1 MSQALYTSM
10 SGINAAT
17 SQISVVSN
25 NVANIN
31 TTAYKSADARFEN
44 LFSKTYTTGNS
55 PTKTAGGINPM
66 QIGMGV
72 ELGSIVRNFTE
83 GTYVSTGRT
92 EDLMISGGGYFT
104 VMNANGEIF
113 YTRDGSFTLDADGHM
128 VTQSGMYVL
137 GAAQIYNTSASQT
150 KINVPKTIKTT
161 TEGNLNV
168 GKTLVKDL
176 NDSSI
181 TAGTFNIKYTD
192 GTSTK
197 YAQITIDSADLDG
210 SLDLLVSK
218 INQKILDSRMTV
230 DGSTT
235 GTPNVIVK
243 TTPTGELTFTAQPEY
258 YKDVAST
265 AEATILDDPN
275 YPNNPKVTC
284 YKFTLPD
291 GYGVAA
297 GEYYCTGA
305 VGGTLYVKNGDYF
318 TPAKTAAG
326 AIVSVTGINAT
337 GASDGKEYKLT
348 GISSMTAGTTL
359 AVENDVV
366 NQKTY
371 PSIEFTA
378 GSSNFLEQT
387 KLASAENVNGVYT
400 SKVLDYTVKIEP
412 IAALSEAVEL
422 KSYSVGTDGTIEASY
437 SNGDHLTVE
446 ANQEDNTFEWKY
458 TTSNGVVIRGAD
470 KIDINP
476 NIADT
481 SGFVLQLATVTNEAG
496 LVSQNNNLWSIGP
509 NTGDTV
515 YAVGGSMGIG
525 QIQTGGLEG
534 SNVDLSRELSNMI
547 LAQRAIQANS
557 RVFSTASSIMETLSY
572 LGN

>member
-17 SQISVVSN
+17 TSISVVSN

-31 TTAYKSADARFEN
+31 TTAFKSADARFEN

-55 PTKTAGGINPM
+55 PTKTAGGINPK

-72 ELGSIVRNFTE
+72 EVGSIVRNFTE

-104 VMNANGEIF
+104 VMDSAGEIF
-113 YTRDGSFTLDADGHM
+113 YTRDGSFTLDAEGNM
-128 VTQSGMYVL
+128 VSQSGMYVL

-150 KINVPKTIKTT
+150 KINIPKTIKTST
-161 TEGNLNV
+161 VGNTSM
-168 GKTLVKDL
+168 GTAIVKDL
-176 NDSSI
+176 NDASI
-181 TAGTFNIKYTD
+181 TAGTFNIKFTD
-192 GTSTK
+192 NNTTK
-197 YAQITIDSADLDG
+197 YAEITIEDADLEG
-210 SLDLLVSK
+210 SLDALITK
-218 INQKILDSRMTV
+218 INKQIQNAGMTTTVGGNQVQQVVASITSDGTLQFKSQPSYNKDVALKGGSHKV
-230 DGSTT
+230 DGDGDANNGKTINCYAFKFTTVPAGLDANKTYYATGSTGGSLYELVNNTYVPVKNGGNIVTVTNSAAVHGTDGEEYEITETSLGAVTGGTNKVTT
-235 GTPNVIVK
+235 GT
-243 TTPTGELTFTAQPEY
+243 FFPEI
-258 YKDVAST
+258 D
-265 AEATILDDPN
+265 
-275 YPNNPKVTC
+275 
-284 YKFTLPD
+284 F
-291 GYGVAA
+291 
-297 GEYYCTGA
+297 
-305 VGGTLYVKNGDYF
+305 
-318 TPAKTAAG
+318 
-326 AIVSVTGINAT
+326 
-337 GASDGKEYKLT
+337 
-348 GISSMTAGTTL
+348 TAGT
-359 AVENDVV
+359 
-366 NQKTY
+366 
-371 PSIEFTA
+371 
-378 GSSNFLEQT
+378 SNFLEQT
-387 KLASAENVNGVYT
+387 RLATAEANNGVYT
-400 SKVLDYTVKIEP
+400 SKVLDYTVKVEP
-412 IAALSEAVEL
+412 VAALSEAVNLE
-422 KSYSVGTDGTIEASY
+422 SYSVGTDGAIEATY

-446 ANQEDNTFEWKY
+446 ANQDDNTFEWKY